1 MTFDAYGVV
10 VGAGPELIDQPPTS
24 NLSEYCGDVTVD
36 VSLSPATITITGGEN
51 YCNFQEAYVEITLHG
66 AEFSSTTLI
75 SDGLFEADF
84 GDKGLGAGGS
94 YKSRGLHFALT
105 DPYPVLDS
113 YGVSGNL
120 FAAYWSGGSSSNMS
134 GVSTFAWVPA
144 ANAAVGAGGL
154 PAFTG

>member
-1 MTFDAYGVV
+1 MPASPTGRPRALFLGDSYTSGWGLADADL
-10 VGAGPELIDQPPTS
+10 PLRW
-24 NLSEYCGDVTVD
+24 
-36 VSLSPATITITGGEN
+36 
-51 YCNFQEAYVEITLHG
+51 
-66 AEFSSTTLI
+66 TTLVA
-75 SDGLFEADF
+75 DARGWEEANAGF
-84 GDKGLGAGGS
+84 PGAGGS